1 MAQSKILID
10 LIEGEIP
17 PSNLLLMGP
26 PGTGKTIFGENMVC
40 EALLKGAKC
49 LYITL
54 DRPPNEVRRSLL
66 IFGVDNKELEA
77 AERFVLF
84 DGYTWISGRST
95 EPYNINN
102 LTNLSE
108 LIFRVSDAAA
118 VLGEGMLL
126 VMDSVSTLLTYN
138 NEGSILKFLQ
148 VIMARVK
155 EWHGVGLYVAEHG
168 VHSEGFY
175 NSLRF
180 MVDGVLEMKMYEI
193 GGELRR
199 FFRVHTFKMGAHNT
213 SWIPFS
219 IGQHREFVLGKGF
232 SFDDFTQMKDRMTID
247 LDGTLS
253 IHGTRFCLERSS
265 TFADLTETLLGLMG
279 KDNAQSV
286 LYEIGKQI
294 GDKVVKSFMVENL
307 GYTAE
312 KLLDVCLKDIQAR
325 GWGNFVISEFNEESG
340 FVRIR
345 YYNPLVGTFLV
356 GQDGPADSIVAGM
369 ISVIVNRVSGKKN
382 EIAEIRC
389 VADGNPYCEFVSQS
403 RGELSG

>member
-10 LIEGEIP
+10 LIEVEIP

-26 PGTGKTIFGENMVC
+26 PGSGKTIFSENMVC
-40 EALLKGAKC
+40 EALLSDTKC

-54 DRPPNEVRRSLL
+54 DRPPNEVRRSLSAL
-66 IFGVDNKELEA
+66 GVDTKELET

-95 EPYNINN
+95 EQYNVNN

-108 LIFRVSDAAA
+108 LIFRISDAAT
-118 VLGEGMLL
+118 VLGEGMVL

-155 EWHGVGLYVAEHG
+155 EWHGVGLHVVEHG
-168 VHSEGFY
+168 VHSEAFY

-213 SWIPFS
+213 RWVPFN
-219 IGQHREFVLGKGF
+219 IGQRREFVLGKGF

-253 IHGTRFCLERSS
+253 IQGTRFCLERAS
-265 TFADLTETLLGLMG
+265 TFAGLTKALTKIMG
-279 KDNAQSV
+279 KSEAQNV
-286 LYEIGKQI
+286 LYEVGKQI
-294 GDKVVKSFMVENL
+294 GEKVTKSFVAENL
-307 GYTAE
+307 GYTA
-312 KLLDVCLKDIQAR
+312 KSLLDVCLKDIQAR
-325 GWGNFVISEFNEESG
+325 GWGNLVISEFNEETG
-340 FVRIR
+340 FVRVK
-345 YYNPLVGTFLV
+345 YYNPLVGTAFL
-356 GQDGPADSIVAGM
+356 GQDSPADSIVAGM
-369 ISVIVNRVSGKKN
+369 IFGIVNCISGKN
-382 EIAEIRC
+382 HEIDEIRC
-389 VADGNPYCEFVSQS
+389 VADGNPYCEFVSKS
-403 RGELSG
+403 